1 MKVLALNHQ
10 VFVLLWIFPSPDNKS
25 ILFKIRNIIFGL
37 MALISVMTPFVTSI
51 AYVFKYVS
59 VDLEN
64 SLYALFQIAGYGC
77 QIYLIII
84 GFILWS
90 KFSRMFPILQQIY
103 DDSK

>member
-1 MKVLALNHQ
+1 
-10 VFVLLWIFPSPDNKS
+10 
-25 ILFKIRNIIFGL
+25 
-37 MALISVMTPFVTSI
+37 MALTAVMTPLVTSI
-51 AYVFKYVS
+51 AYISKYVS

-64 SLYALFQIAGYGC
+64 SLYALFQIAAYGM
-77 QIYLIII
+77 QVYLIII